1 MGSAGVGSAGIGSAG
16 LGSAAVGSAALG
28 SAAVGSASP
37 LLLLLIPLPT
47 PSAPAIP
54 SAPLIIPPAPDV
66 PAPRLAPVP
75 VAAPPAPEAVLE
87 QSPPPAPVLPQ
98 APVNPNHNV
107 RPTSADD
114 GLPAPNVLSVVG
126 GLIALALAGT
136 GSCAVSFQSASA
148 AQARV
153 DAARAQFFGP
163 RS

>member
-1 MGSAGVGSAGIGSAG
+1 M
-16 LGSAAVGSAALG
+16 
-28 SAAVGSASP
+28 
-37 LLLLLIPLPT
+37 LLLIPLPT

-54 SAPLIIPPAPDV
+54 TAPLVIPPAPDA
-66 PAPRLAPVP
+66 PAPRLAPIP
-75 VAAPPAPEAVLE
+75 VAAPPASWAVPEQL
-87 QSPPPAPVLPQ
+87 PPPAPVFPQ
-98 APVNPNHNV
+98 APANPNHNV

-136 GSCAVSFQSASA
+136 GSGAVSFQNASA